1 MKSSY
6 LVFGSVALAALGLA
20 YSVTLPTETAE
31 ARITL
36 KPDEPAVV
44 SFGKQVYAQNCSS
57 CHGVALEGQA
67 NWRRRGNDGY
77 MPAPPHDET
86 GHTWHHPDTYL
97 FLMTKYGIEKMIGKT
112 YPNNMPAYEDELSDK
127 EIIAALSFIKS
138 TWSNAVKQQH
148 DQINARATAQSKDSL
163 MPKVI

>member
-1 MKSSY
+1 MASRQHEASDVRKSSY
-6 LVFGSVALAALGLA
+6 FVLASVALAALGLA

-44 SFGKQVYAQNCSS
+44 PFGKQVYAQNCSS

-112 YPNNMPAYEDELSDK
+112 YPNNMPAYEDELTDRK
-127 EIIAALSFIKS
+127 IIAVLSFIKS
-138 TWSNAVKQQH
+138 T
-148 DQINARATAQSKDSL
+148 
-163 MPKVI
+163 

>member
-1 MKSSY
+1 MKKSHI
-6 LVFGSVALAALGLA
+6 LTIVGTVASLGLVYHLA
-20 YSVTLPTETAE
+20 SPVEQATANV
-31 ARITL
+31 TL
-36 KPDEPAVV
+36 KPNEPAVV
-44 SFGKQVYAQNCSS
+44 ALGEQVYAQNCAS

-112 YPNNMPAYEDELSDK
+112 YPNNMPAYEDELSDD
-127 EIIAALSFIKS
+127 EIIAVLSFIKS
-138 TWSNAVKQQH
+138 TWPNNVKRQH
-148 DQINARATAQSKDSL
+148 DQINARANAQSKES
-163 MPKVI
+163 